1 VTSTTPRALIVATV
15 ACVVAATCWA
25 GNAIIAS
32 GAFDRGVTP
41 AQLASARVVVAF
53 VPLFL
58 FLAVARRDLLRP
70 PRAAVPWLV
79 AFGACLVAVNFAY
92 YEAISRVP
100 VGVAISLQY
109 TAPVIIVAGT
119 ALVGGAATSA
129 GTWIAAI
136 LTLAGAVLVSGA
148 LTGSGG
154 RTLDPAGIVAGIG
167 SAISYGGYL
176 LTAEA
181 GGRRGAHPA
190 QTLLIGFAVAIAAW
204 TFLLPLW
211 SWPVAL
217 LGDPDVLWRVVA
229 VGLVGTLL
237 PFALTVSA
245 LRILSSAVAGIA
257 TTTEPVLA
265 AALAWLFLQQELTAT
280 QLVGGALVVA
290 GVLLAQVSR
299 RDAGAGQAAPVEA
312 TP

>member
-1 VTSTTPRALIVATV
+1 MTSPTPRALIVATV

-119 ALVGGAATSA
+119 ALVGRAATSA

-167 SAISYGGYL
+167 SAVSYGGYL